1 MEDRHLGGRMNAL
14 AALEALLVDPHDQ
27 EQRDKAFDHAE
38 VRHVR
43 RFVGLGRRL
52 HHVTD

>member
-1 MEDRHLGGRMNAL
+1 MNAL

-38 VRHVR
+38 VRHMRHCMYNQAVL
-43 RFVGLGRRL
+43 V
-52 HHVTD
+52 

>member
-1 MEDRHLGGRMNAL
+1 MNAL

-38 VRHVR
+38 VRHAR
-43 RFVGLGRRL
+43 HFFVS
-52 HHVTD
+52 